1 MSFKIKLLLTFI
13 LYGIILVFF
22 TQLVLFKLQE
32 RELKATSMTQASQTF
47 DERNKT
53 FKTYIQDSNLK
64 LLSIKNSKIFADYLS
79 NKKNTKLINS
89 LFLDIASTSDNI
101 MQLRYIDKNG
111 MEKIRID
118 RKNFA
123 SNPYIIKEESLQ
135 DKSDR
140 YYFKDTLNSGQNIFW
155 YSKIDLNIEH
165 KNIEKPIKPVLR
177 VGVTVYNKGKKQ
189 GVLLVNIF
197 MKKILQNLTSIP
209 LYNIYL
215 FDKDG
220 NILVDSV
227 HKHSWSKYLNNNQT
241 INSHFSDDSS
251 KILSNSEYLGNNF
264 YSNMIFLNN
273 NEKIRMLIEP
283 KENHI
288 QEELTNYLY
297 ILGWIMLAVI
307 LLSFPF
313 SYLISNI
320 LSKLTEE
327 IEEKKAEQDV
337 LLSLFDL
344 SDAVLIK
351 WNNDENWSINFVSKS
366 VYKLLVHSQDVI
378 ENNSVKYT
386 SCIHSDDLVRVMK
399 EVSNAIENKSYYFEH
414 EPYRVVT
421 KDGDIKWILDS
432 TVVVRNSN
440 DEITHFIGYL
450 TDITELKNNE
460 LTLKNISQT
469 DQLTKISNRM
479 HTDDVLQNQY
489 NRFYR
494 DNESCSIILI
504 DIDYFKLVNDQY
516 GHLVGDSVLI
526 EFANLIKSSIR
537 AEDVVGRWG
546 GEEFLIILP
555 HTDIPQAIQ
564 LAEKLRKLI
573 HNYIFTTVKHT
584 TASFG
589 IATFEKGMTIQA
601 LLSTA
606 DSALYQSKNSGRN
619 KVTAT
624 QGLIDNDK

>member
-13 LYGIILVFF
+13 LYGVILVFF

-32 RELKATSMTQASQTF
+32 RELKANSMILASQTF

-79 NKKNTKLINS
+79 NKENTELINS

-118 RKNFA
+118 REYFS
-123 SNPYIIKEESLQ
+123 SNPYIVKEEHLQ

-140 YYFKDTLNSGQNIFW
+140 YYFKDTLNSGKNIFW
-155 YSKIDLNIEH
+155 YSKIDLNIEY
-165 KNIEKPIKPVLR
+165 KEIEKPIKPVLR
-177 VGVTVYNKGKKQ
+177 VGVTVYHKGKME
-189 GVLLVNIF
+189 GILIVNIF
-197 MKKILQNLTSIP
+197 MKKFLHNLTSIP

-227 HKHSWSKYLNNNQT
+227 HKHCWGKYLDNNET
-241 INSHFSDDSS
+241 ISSHFSDDYS
-251 KILSNSEYLGNNF
+251 KILSNSEYLSHNL
-264 YSNMIFLNN
+264 YSNIIFLNN
-273 NEKIRMLIEP
+273 SENIRMVIEP
-283 KENHI
+283 KNNHI

-297 ILGWIMLAVI
+297 VLGWIMLAVI

-313 SYLISNI
+313 SYLFSNI
-320 LSKLTEE
+320 PSKLKEE
-327 IEEKKAEQDV
+327 VEEKKAEQDV

-351 WNNDENWSINFVSKS
+351 WNNDESWSINFVSKS
-366 VYKLLVHSQDVI
+366 VYKLLGHSQDAL
-378 ENNSVKYT
+378 ENNSVKYA
-386 SCIHSDDLVRVMK
+386 SCIHSDDLVRVTK
-399 EVSNAIENKSYYFEH
+399 EVSDAIESRAYFFEH
-414 EPYRVVT
+414 EPYRIVT

-440 DEITHFIGYL
+440 DEITHFVGYL
-450 TDITELKNNE
+450 TDITELKNKE
-460 LTLKNISQT
+460 QALKNLSRT

-494 DNESCSIILI
+494 DNETCSIVLI
-504 DIDYFKLVNDQY
+504 DIDYFKLINDQY
-516 GHLVGDSVLI
+516 GHLVGDRVLV

-546 GEEFLIILP
+546 GEEFLVILP
-555 HTDIPQAIQ
+555 HTDINQAIQ

-573 HNYIFTTVKHT
+573 HNYIFTTVKHK

-589 IATFEKGMTIQA
+589 VATFEKGITIQA
-601 LLSTA
+601 LLNTA
-606 DSALYQSKNSGRN
+606 DSALYQSKDSGRN
-619 KVTAT
+619 KVTAI
-624 QGLIDNDK
+624 QGLTENDK